1 MKNENLPALV
11 ERLKVIAK
19 DKLSHEDLRPTV
31 TADAEVSLVDI
42 RPDLY
47 EKCLRFLEPT
57 GYGNREASFVARGVK
72 VKSSRTVGAD
82 AKHLKLSLEDESKR
96 PDLAILDVMVESMD
110 SGLTTY
116 AKIHKRF
123 PQIQTIFLTSLGDM
137 IRPYF
142 EDGSHEWVC
151 IMEKPVEPI
160 SLLATINDR
169 LKHSGEAA

>member
-1 MKNENLPALV
+1 MAPRIAHVDDDSDIREAV
-11 ERLKVIAK
+11 ERI
-19 DKLSHEDLRPTV
+19 LRKNGYEVDSYLTMQDFINSLQN
-31 TADAEVSLVDI
+31 DA
-42 RPDLY
+42 
-47 EKCLRFLEPT
+47 
-57 GYGNREASFVARGVK
+57 N
-72 VKSSRTVGAD
+72 
-82 AKHLKLSLEDESKR
+82 R

-116 AKIHKRF
+116 AQIHKRY

-169 LKHSGEAA
+169 LKKTGEAA

>member
-1 MKNENLPALV
+1 MAA
-11 ERLKVIAK
+11 RIAHV
-19 DKLSHEDLRPTV
+19 DDDS
-31 TADAEVSLVDI
+31 DI
-42 RPDLY
+42 REAVQRILCKNGY
-47 EKCLRFLEPT
+47 EVDSYLTMQDFIDSLQD
-57 GYGNREASFVARGVK
+57 
-72 VKSSRTVGAD
+72 D
-82 AKHLKLSLEDESKR
+82 AKR

-116 AKIHKRF
+116 AQIHKRY
-123 PQIQTIFLTSLGDM
+123 PKIQTIFLTSLGDM

-169 LKHSGEAA
+169 LKNIK

>member
-1 MKNENLPALV
+1 MAPRIAHVDDDSDIREAV
-11 ERLKVIAK
+11 ERI
-19 DKLSHEDLRPTV
+19 LRKNGY
-31 TADAEVSLVDI
+31 EVDSYLTMQDFIDSLQD
-42 RPDLY
+42 D
-47 EKCLRFLEPT
+47 T
-57 GYGNREASFVARGVK
+57 N
-72 VKSSRTVGAD
+72 
-82 AKHLKLSLEDESKR
+82 R

-116 AKIHKRF
+116 AQIHKRY

-142 EDGSHEWVC
+142 DDGSNEWVC

-169 LKHSGEAA
+169 LNKTGEAA

>member
-1 MKNENLPALV
+1 MTL
-11 ERLKVIAK
+11 RIAHV
-19 DKLSHEDLRPTV
+19 DD
-31 TADAEVSLVDI
+31 DADI
-42 RPDLY
+42 REAVGRILCKNGY
-47 EKCLRFLEPT
+47 EVDSYLSMQDFI
-57 GYGNREASFVARGVK
+57 
-72 VKSSRTVGAD
+72 D
-82 AKHLKLSLEDESKR
+82 SLEDESKR

-151 IMEKPVEPI
+151 IMEKPVEPV

-169 LKHSGEAA
+169 LKQAGAAA

>member
-1 MKNENLPALV
+1 MVL
-11 ERLKVIAK
+11 RIAHV
-19 DKLSHEDLRPTV
+19 DD
-31 TADAEVSLVDI
+31 DADI
-42 RPDLY
+42 REAVGRILRKNGY
-47 EKCLRFLEPT
+47 EVDSYLSMQEFI
-57 GYGNREASFVARGVK
+57 
-72 VKSSRTVGAD
+72 D
-82 AKHLKLSLEDESKR
+82 SLEDENKR

-169 LKHSGEAA
+169 LKHTGAAA

>member
-1 MKNENLPALV
+1 MAA
-11 ERLKVIAK
+11 RIAHV
-19 DKLSHEDLRPTV
+19 DDDS
-31 TADAEVSLVDI
+31 DI
-42 RPDLY
+42 REAVQRILCKNGY
-47 EKCLRFLEPT
+47 EVDSYLTMQDFIDSLQD
-57 GYGNREASFVARGVK
+57 
-72 VKSSRTVGAD
+72 D
-82 AKHLKLSLEDESKR
+82 AKR

-116 AKIHKRF
+116 AQIHQRYPK
-123 PQIQTIFLTSLGDM
+123 IQTIFLTSLGDM

-169 LKHSGEAA
+169 LKNIR

>member
-1 MKNENLPALV
+1 MVL
-11 ERLKVIAK
+11 RIAHV
-19 DKLSHEDLRPTV
+19 DD
-31 TADAEVSLVDI
+31 DADI
-42 RPDLY
+42 REAVGRILCKNGY
-47 EKCLRFLEPT
+47 EVDSYLSMQEFI
-57 GYGNREASFVARGVK
+57 
-72 VKSSRTVGAD
+72 D
-82 AKHLKLSLEDESKR
+82 SLEDENKH

-151 IMEKPVEPI
+151 IMEKPVEPT

-169 LKHSGEAA
+169 LKHTGAAA

>member
-1 MKNENLPALV
+1 MAPRIAHVDDDADIREAV
-11 ERLKVIAK
+11 ERI
-19 DKLSHEDLRPTV
+19 LRKNGY
-31 TADAEVSLVDI
+31 EVDSYLTMQDFIDSLQD
-42 RPDLY
+42 D
-47 EKCLRFLEPT
+47 T
-57 GYGNREASFVARGVK
+57 N
-72 VKSSRTVGAD
+72 
-82 AKHLKLSLEDESKR
+82 R

-116 AKIHKRF
+116 AQIHKRF

-142 EDGSHEWVC
+142 DDGSNEWVC

-169 LKHSGEAA
+169 LNKTGEAA

>member
-1 MKNENLPALV
+1 MAPRIAHVDDDSDIREAV
-11 ERLKVIAK
+11 ERILCKNGY
-19 DKLSHEDLRPTV
+19 
-31 TADAEVSLVDI
+31 EVSSYLSMQDFI
-42 RPDLY
+42 D
-47 EKCLRFLEPT
+47 
-57 GYGNREASFVARGVK
+57 
-72 VKSSRTVGAD
+72 
-82 AKHLKLSLEDESKR
+82 SLEDESKR

-169 LKHSGEAA
+169 LKHTGEAA

>member
-1 MKNENLPALV
+1 MVL
-11 ERLKVIAK
+11 RIAHV
-19 DKLSHEDLRPTV
+19 DD
-31 TADAEVSLVDI
+31 DADI
-42 RPDLY
+42 REAVGRILCKIGY
-47 EKCLRFLEPT
+47 EVDSYLSMQEFI
-57 GYGNREASFVARGVK
+57 
-72 VKSSRTVGAD
+72 D
-82 AKHLKLSLEDESKR
+82 SLEDENKR

-169 LKHSGEAA
+169 LKHTGAAA

>member
-1 MKNENLPALV
+1 MAA
-11 ERLKVIAK
+11 RIAHV
-19 DKLSHEDLRPTV
+19 DDDS
-31 TADAEVSLVDI
+31 DI
-42 RPDLY
+42 REAVQRILCKNGY
-47 EKCLRFLEPT
+47 EVDSYLTMQDFIDSLQD
-57 GYGNREASFVARGVK
+57 
-72 VKSSRTVGAD
+72 D
-82 AKHLKLSLEDESKR
+82 AKR

-116 AKIHKRF
+116 AQIHKRY
-123 PQIQTIFLTSLGDM
+123 PKIQTIFLTSLGDM

-169 LKHSGEAA
+169 LRSIR